1 MFFKENDEDCLMHS
15 RSDNIELR
23 IINKEGEIIEK
34 LFQILLSRYQIW
46 LETSTKGIVFIFDC
60 ANLL

>member
-1 MFFKENDEDCLMHS
+1 MMRMHS

-34 LFQILLSRYQIW
+34 LFQTLLSRYQIW